1 MTRPLA
7 PEAFADALVAWLNA
21 KFPMLDRQIG
31 RDTLLFDGGLI
42 NSIRILDIIAWV
54 ERATGGPIPDRDIRM
69 DNFAS
74 ADRIAAVFVREASDV
89 GA

>member
-1 MTRPLA
+1 MSRSLSA
-7 PEAFADALVAWLNA
+7 DAFADALVGWLNVR
-21 KFPMLDRQIG
+21 FPALDVPIAH
-31 RDTLLFDGGLI
+31 DTLLFDNGVI

-54 ERATGGPIPDRDIRM
+54 ERAIGSPVPDRDIRM

-74 ADRIAAVFVREASDV
+74 VDRIAAVFAGEAPDV